1 MDKIIEWGRVAGT
14 HGVRGEM
21 KVTPWVDFLPL
32 ARQVEFFEING
43 KSYKKIAVRGH
54 KNMVLLTL
62 EGVDT
67 MDRAQALRGA
77 VITTSRA
84 AIDLGEGHY
93 FYSDLYGFEV
103 YDTRLQRV
111 IGVLD
116 RIESY
121 PGGDVYCVRGQT
133 KEILI
138 PIVPAFDKG
147 ADLAQRRVTVTT
159 IEGMTE
165 DED

>member
-1 MDKIIEWGRVAGT
+1 MDKSIEWGCIVGT

-21 KVTPWVDFLPL
+21 KVMPWIDFLPL
-32 ARQVEFFEING
+32 ARQVEVFEIDG
-43 KSYKKIAVRGH
+43 KSYQKAAVRGH

-62 EGVDT
+62 KGVET
-67 MDRAQALRGA
+67 MDQAQALRGGVLKTPRSA
-77 VITTSRA
+77 V
-84 AIDLGEGHY
+84 DLGPGHY

-111 IGVLD
+111 IGVLE

-121 PGGDVYCVRGQT
+121 PAGDVYCVRGGAG
-133 KEILI
+133 EIRI

-159 IEGMTE
+159 IEGMVE